1 MRTDFLVQDA
11 PLARLRRRW
20 VMIASLYA
28 LVLWFGYQLLRT
40 EWYPPFAWRWAIVA
54 GCVLAYELGFLWRG
68 LSNNHRPGQSVLL
81 PTLGA
86 GNILTMLRGLA
97 LGLLAGFVVAPRPSG
112 WLAWAPALLYTS
124 AITVDLLDGYAARV
138 TNHTTELG
146 GSLDIEFDALGIL
159 IATWLAVFYNQLPW
173 WYLFLGLSRYLFLLG
188 IWWRRRQ
195 GKSVHDLPPSTHR
208 RIVAGFQMGFSSVML
223 WPLVYPPATT
233 LAGVVFA
240 ITFTASFVRDWL
252 VVSGRL
258 DPASR
263 TYREANHKV
272 ATVLAGWFPVVLR
285 ISVGVIAARS
295 ISPALLNEPQRI
307 ALFAWPGVPLPAVT
321 GLAITLVAMVAAVL
335 LILGVAGRLAALG
348 LLLAASANIL
358 AKGLYLSNGFLLVGT
373 IALLLLGSGALS
385 WWRPED
391 VVLSQRAGERKES

>member
-11 PLARLRRRW
+11 PLARLRRCW

-28 LVLWFGYQLLRT
+28 LVLWFGYLLLRT
-40 EWYPPFAWRWAIVA
+40 EWHPPFTWRWAIVA

-68 LSNNHRPGQSVLL
+68 LKNNHRSGQSTLL
-81 PTLGA
+81 PRLGA
-86 GNILTMLRGLA
+86 GNALTMLRGLA
-97 LGLLAGFVVAPRPSG
+97 LGLLAGFLLVPRPSG
-112 WLAWAPALLYTS
+112 WLTWAPALLYTS

-138 TNHTTELG
+138 TNHTTVLG
-146 GSLDIEFDALGIL
+146 ESLDIEFDALGIL

-173 WYLFLGLSRYLFLLG
+173 WYLFLGLSRYLFLFG

-240 ITFTASFVRDWL
+240 IPFTASFVRDWL
-252 VVSGRL
+252 VVRGRL

-272 ATVLAGWFPVVLR
+272 AAALTGWFPVVLR
-285 ISVGVIAARS
+285 ICVAVIAARTVF
-295 ISPALLNEPQRI
+295 PVLLSEPERI
-307 ALFAWPGVPLPAVT
+307 ALFAWPGVPLPAFT
-321 GLAITLVAMVAAVL
+321 ALAITLVALVATAMLVL
-335 LILGVAGRLAALG
+335 GIAGRLAALV
-348 LLLAASANIL
+348 LLLAASANVL
-358 AKGLYLSNGFLLVGT
+358 ANGLYLSNGLLLVGT

-391 VVLSQRAGERKES
+391 AILSRRAGERMES